1 MFNGFFWFLLAED
14 VDSKP
19 LFKPLIVCT
28 VILHVK
34 RFIESS
40 RIHNIPVGSNQ
51 RLRSGQTK
59 DSGRVK
65 PDSGRVKPKTP
76 VGSNQRLRSGQ
87 TKDSGGVKPKTP
99 VGSNQ
104 RLENWYLL
112 FLREARSANVWSKS
126 NFTSWF
132 GN

>member
-34 RFIESS
+34 WFIESS

-65 PDSGRVKPKTP
+65 PDSGRIKPKTP

-104 RLENWYLL
+104 RL
-112 FLREARSANVWSKS
+112 RSGQTKDSDGVKPK
-126 NFTSWF
+126 TPV
-132 GN
+132 G